1 MDSIVAAILSL
12 ENIVAVLAALGA
24 FVTVI
29 GLATTFHGGD
39 QLASRMKAVA
49 ARREEL
55 SRQQKAK
62 FQQQRMRLQPKAHVG
77 VMRALLEKLR
87 LENLI
92 GAKETRNRMFQAG
105 WRSPSAPVTFAFARV
120 ATPVVLLAVV
130 LLVTSSA
137 KKIDLSFPVLLLVV
151 AGAAVIG
158 FYLPNL
164 LVSNAIQKRQQ
175 VLSRAFPDALDL
187 LVICVEAGL
196 SVEAAFARVADEMAE
211 ACPALA
217 EELGLTT
224 AELAFLG
231 DRRQAFENLSDR
243 TGLGATK
250 SLATSLIQAEKY
262 GTPVALA
269 LRVLSQENRDAR
281 MAFAEKKAG
290 ALPAQLTVPMIL
302 FFLPALFIVIIG
314 PAIIQGIHAF
324 KGG

>member
-1 MDSIVAAILSL
+1 MDGIVTL
-12 ENIVAVLAALGA
+12 ENIVAVLVAVGS
-24 FVTVI
+24 FITI
-29 GLATTFHGGD
+29 MGFGMGLMHRD

-55 SRQQKAK
+55 SRQQKEK
-62 FQQQRMRLQPKAHVG
+62 FQQRVRLQPRAHVG
-77 VMRALLEKLR
+77 VMRSFLEKVK

-92 GAKETRNRMFQAG
+92 GSKETKNRMAQAG
-105 WRSPSAPVTFAFARV
+105 WRSSSAPITFAFARV
-120 ATPVVLLAVV
+120 AAPVVLMILTV
-130 LLVTSSA
+130 LFTSLS
-137 KKIDLSFPVLLLVV
+137 KKVDLSFPALMMVLGIV
-151 AGAAVIG
+151 AVIG
-158 FYLPNL
+158 FYIPNVI
-164 LVSNAIQKRQQ
+164 VSNAVQKRQQ
-175 VLSRAFPDALDL
+175 VLQRSFPDALDL

-196 SVEAAFARVADEMAE
+196 SVEAAFARVADEIAD
-211 ACPALA
+211 ASPALA

-243 TGLGATK
+243 TGLTGTK
-250 SLATSLIQAEKY
+250 SLATALIQSEKY

-281 MAFAEKKAG
+281 MALAEKKAG

-302 FFLPALFIVIIG
+302 FFLPSLFVVIIG
-314 PAIIQGIHAF
+314 PAIIQAIAQF

>member
-1 MDSIVAAILSL
+1 MNEIVTL
-12 ENIVAVLAALGA
+12 ENIVVVLAALGS
-24 FVTVI
+24 FVTILGI
-29 GLATTFHGGD
+29 GISLVSRD

-62 FQQQRMRLQPKAHVG
+62 FQQSMRLQPKAHVG
-77 VMRALLEKLR
+77 AMRSFLEKIK

-92 GAKETRNRMFQAG
+92 GSKETRNRMAQAG
-105 WRSPSAPVTFAFARV
+105 WRSPSAPVTFAFMRV
-120 ATPVVLLAVV
+120 ATPVILFIA
-130 LLVTSSA
+130 
-137 KKIDLSFPVLLLVV
+137 VLLLTSGVKKLEFSFPTLV
-151 AGAAVIG
+151 LVLIMTAAIG
-158 FYLPNL
+158 FYLPSL
-164 LVSNAIQKRQQ
+164 IVSNAIQKRQQ
-175 VLSRAFPDALDL
+175 LLTRFFPDALDL

-196 SVEAAFARVADEMAE
+196 SVEAAFGRVADEIAE
-211 ACPALA
+211 SCPPLA

-243 TGLGATK
+243 TGLGSTK

-281 MAFAEKKAG
+281 MATAEKKAG

-302 FFLPALFIVIIG
+302 FFLPVLFIVIIG
-314 PAIIQGIHAF
+314 PAVIQAMQQF
-324 KGG
+324 KG